1 MCPAAQ
7 PSTKQRILEAAEALM
22 LAKSFHSV
30 GLTEILTTVQVPKGS
45 FYHYFPSK
53 EQFGVELISHYLSEH
68 TARVQKL
75 FATHDGSALEKLTD
89 YWSVAIGWAAE
100 GECRQCCLVAKLA
113 LEVTSFSEPMRK
125 VLAEGLRA
133 WRGIYEQT
141 IREGQ
146 ADGSIRRDLAP
157 GAAAAIL
164 QDTWQGAMQRMQA
177 ERSVAP
183 LRGAARFL
191 TEWLAASPR
200 PAERETSS
208 KTTGR
213 QHKLLK
219 TSR

>member
-1 MCPAAQ
+1 MHPAA
-7 PSTKQRILEAAEALM
+7 PIHSTKQRILEAAESLM

-30 GLTEILTTVQVPKGS
+30 GLTEILSAVRVPKGS

-75 FATHDGSALEKLTD
+75 FAAHDGSALEKLAD

-133 WRGIYEQT
+133 WRGLYERA

-146 ADGSIRRDLAP
+146 TDGSIRRDLTPAD
-157 GAAAAIL
+157 AAAIL

-191 TEWLAASPR
+191 TEWLAAPSR
-200 PAERETSS
+200 PGERGTF

-213 QHKLLK
+213 QPKLLK
-219 TSR
+219 TTR